1 MLSLFNKP
9 NTPIKDLK
17 AADDLV
23 TVTVEKLRN

>member
-1 MLSLFNKP
+1 MLSLFNMP

-17 AADDLV
+17 AADEFV